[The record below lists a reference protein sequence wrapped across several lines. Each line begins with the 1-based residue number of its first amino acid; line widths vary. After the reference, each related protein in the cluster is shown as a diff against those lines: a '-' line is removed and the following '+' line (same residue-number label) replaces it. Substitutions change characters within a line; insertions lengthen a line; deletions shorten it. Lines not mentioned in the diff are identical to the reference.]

1 MPVYTFV
8 KESSQYSEEAVA
20 LAEAAI
26 QSVLDEGAALDKFK
40 NAARNVGYFA
50 AGAAAN
56 AGDSLKASKEKI
68 NQKIAQ
74 GKGAVNVQKAV
85 ADEKAKARKA
95 ATDLSKV
102 KARIKVLEDRKK
114 RQKGELLPSE
124 DKELNELYATLFA
137 AEEDA

>member
-26 QSVLDEGAALDKFK
+26 QSVLDEGVALDKFK
-40 NAARNVGYFA
+40 NAAKNVGYFA

-56 AGDSLKASKEKI
+56 TGEALKASKEKI

-74 GKGAVNVQKAV
+74 GKGAANVQKAV
-85 ADEKAKARKA
+85 ADEKAKARKD
-95 ATDLSKV
+95 ATNLAKV
-102 KARIKVLEDRKK
+102 KARIKALEDKKK

-124 DKELNELYATLFA
+124 DKELNGLYDILFA